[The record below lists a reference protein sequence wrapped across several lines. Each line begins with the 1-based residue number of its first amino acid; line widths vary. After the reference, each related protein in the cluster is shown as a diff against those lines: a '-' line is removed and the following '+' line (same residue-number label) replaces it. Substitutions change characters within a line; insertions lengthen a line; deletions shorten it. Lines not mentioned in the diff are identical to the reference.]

1 MDKLGS
7 KTGPKIKIPN
17 KKGSDFSHVLH
28 RFNENKLVLTEKDKT
43 ENDFRLLKQN
53 VLIYEQKGR
62 RTIAANR
69 NKIIKNQQRAN
80 GTLDLKDYLKDTS
93 LKEEL
98 SLVDNV
104 EDELE
109 EIEFFPLTSKIVN
122 VLTSFLSKT
131 KVGYSVLAVN
141 REAQNDILDRKN
153 GDIRNLLVSSAM
165 QFFNQDLEAQGITPE
180 SQPDVYEEQ
189 IKIFQQ
195 LPKIQKY
202 YNTEFRLTIEQWA
215 NHVMENA
222 KRKFNMPDIEKQL
235 FRNRIINDR
244 PFLHLNLKE
253 DEVRPEVIRPENAAY
268 LKSPHNDDVSHSY
281 MFMWY
286 EYEAPETI
294 IQRFGDK
301 LNEETIQKL
310 HLRFGS
316 TNFTA
321 TTAANFE
328 FETKKPVEADIQN
341 YLAFRTE
348 EDTTHRHRGEEYRE
362 RLVEILNMYVQ
373 IPRIMKKVTF
383 RVGEEEVTKIVDE
396 TYLPVF
402 KPTYLKGKP
411 KTAEYLLEG
420 EHVEVFY
427 INELHRVQKLNFSRN
442 ANPDLSDDVWLS
454 IEKYKVQLS
463 DPKIG
468 RFGSYIPVHGGA
480 TTNKYS
486 ESSQIVDKTEVWEI
500 AFNFVW
506 NRIMQILKTEIGP
519 FFVMN
524 QNAIPSESMDGSWGK
539 NNLVKFA
546 MTARDLGIGAVD
558 TSPSNMQ
565 GGSQLTGGFGQKVD
579 LSRMDEIAQKVQL
592 AMSIKEECYSV
603 LGITSQFLS
612 EISPQETE
620 AGIAQGVQR
629 TVNAVKEVYDDHYSM
644 MEKGWQTFLEITKYL
659 KIKEGST
666 ADSYLNS
673 EGERQIFQTTTEDF
687 PLYMLGVYTSSSF
700 DDALLIA
707 EMKEMVRRDNTM
719 GADLEDKIKMLSTHS
734 LSDIYSALK
743 DLTVKKQAEVQ
754 KQQENEQRQLQAKIE
769 ADERIKASELA
780 WEKEKLLLKIE
791 SDEYIQEMRVVGQSS
806 FGQGTGV
813 EELLNL
819 KKADLAEKD
828 YYMSVLNQ
836 AKEAESQRGAM
847 REKLKADRLTND
859 TNESLRREELQV
871 KREEIAAK
879 LKISKDNLKVAVVNK

>member
-1 MDKLGS
+1 
-7 KTGPKIKIPN
+7 
-17 KKGSDFSHVLH
+17 
-28 RFNENKLVLTEKDKT
+28 
-43 ENDFRLLKQN
+43 
-53 VLIYEQKGR
+53 
-62 RTIAANR
+62 
-69 NKIIKNQQRAN
+69 
-80 GTLDLKDYLKDTS
+80 
-93 LKEEL
+93 
-98 SLVDNV
+98 
-104 EDELE
+104 
-109 EIEFFPLTSKIVN
+109 
-122 VLTSFLSKT
+122 
-131 KVGYSVLAVN
+131 
-141 REAQNDILDRKN
+141 
-153 GDIRNLLVSSAM
+153 
-165 QFFNQDLEAQGITPE
+165 
-180 SQPDVYEEQ
+180 
-189 IKIFQQ
+189 
-195 LPKIQKY
+195 
-202 YNTEFRLTIEQWA
+202 
-215 NHVMENA
+215 
-222 KRKFNMPDIEKQL
+222 
-235 FRNRIINDR
+235 
-244 PFLHLNLKE
+244 
-253 DEVRPEVIRPENAAY
+253 
-268 LKSPHNDDVSHSY
+268 
-281 MFMWY
+281 
-286 EYEAPETI
+286 
-294 IQRFGDK
+294 
-301 LNEETIQKL
+301 
-310 HLRFGS
+310 
-316 TNFTA
+316 
-321 TTAANFE
+321 
-328 FETKKPVEADIQN
+328 
-341 YLAFRTE
+341 
-348 EDTTHRHRGEEYRE
+348 
-362 RLVEILNMYVQ
+362 
-373 IPRIMKKVTF
+373 
-383 RVGEEEVTKIVDE
+383 
-396 TYLPVF
+396 
-402 KPTYLKGKP
+402 
-411 KTAEYLLEG
+411 
-420 EHVEVFY
+420 
-427 INELHRVQKLNFSRN
+427 
-442 ANPDLSDDVWLS
+442 
-454 IEKYKVQLS
+454 
-463 DPKIG
+463 
-468 RFGSYIPVHGGA
+468 
-480 TTNKYS
+480 
-486 ESSQIVDKTEVWEI
+486 VDKTEVWEI